1 MCGIV
6 GIYDSRCATTGMQA
20 QLERARDLLQH
31 RGPDDRGLWVDP
43 QGACVLGHRRLSI
56 IDLSSAGH
64 QPMCNEDE
72 TIWLVYNG
80 EVYNFP
86 ELCAELQA
94 LGHRFRSHTDTEVIV
109 HGYEE
114 YGVDIISRLRGMFAF
129 ALYDCRRQKLLLARD
144 RVGIKPLYHTTSGG
158 TLLFASE
165 IKSLLAMPGVEKQ
178 LDLQALREYLAFGK
192 VYTPKTM
199 FRGIMKLPAAHYML
213 IKSSGETE
221 VQRYWSPYQRRFPLA
236 PASNEND
243 YRETLFDLL
252 QESVR
257 LRMRSDVPVGVF
269 LSGGVDSTANV
280 ALMSRVQGSRV
291 HTFTAGFQG
300 QETYDERSHARAA
313 AQHFKTEHHEIE
325 ITPRH
330 LLEVLPELAFYL
342 DEPVADATV
351 IPIYFVSQL
360 ARRNGAIV
368 ILNGDGSDELFC
380 GYNKYMQYL
389 RLQPYWRGFN
399 GLPRFIKTAAAG
411 WSQRMGVNGAAGV
424 MLVRASH
431 EIELYVGATGA
442 LKGTPAFQEIVNG
455 KAEVYR
461 AVAEGRQQFEAERRS
476 ADYCEWLSYWGLR
489 SEVEHVFLYRAD
501 RMGMA
506 NSIEI
511 RVPFLDHHLVEFA
524 LQMPQQLKY
533 KNGEKKYILK
543 QALAGTVPEEFLYRK
558 KQGFCVPLREWAGS
572 MMHEKI
578 FAVLPRLQSDWGGLS
593 PVFLNAMRARLQES
607 KDQGFLSWNLY
618 TLATWYER
626 WFN

>member
-6 GIYDSRCATTGMQA
+6 GIYDSRRATTGMQA

-43 QGACVLGHRRLSI
+43 QDACVLGHRRLSI
-56 IDLSSAGH
+56 IDLSSA
-64 QPMCNEDE
+64 
-72 TIWLVYNG
+72 
-80 EVYNFP
+80 
-86 ELCAELQA
+86 QA

-129 ALYDCRRQKLLLARD
+129 ALYDCRRQQLLLARD
-144 RVGIKPLYHTTSGG
+144 RVGIKPFYHTTSGG

-213 IKSSGETE
+213 IKNSGETLM
-221 VQRYWSPYQRRFPLA
+221 QRYWSPYQRRFPLA
-236 PASNEND
+236 PASNENE
-243 YRETLFDLL
+243 YRETLFNLL

-280 ALMSRVQGSRV
+280 ALMSRVHGSKV

-300 QETYDERSHARAA
+300 QEAYDERSHARAA
-313 AQHFKTEHHEIE
+313 AQYFK
-325 ITPRH
+325 
-330 LLEVLPELAFYL
+330 
-342 DEPVADATV
+342 
-351 IPIYFVSQL
+351 FVSQL

-399 GLPRFIKTAAAG
+399 SLPRFIKTAVAQT
-411 WSQRMGVNGAAGV
+411 SQRMGVNGVAGD

-431 EIELYVGATGA
+431 EIELYIGATGA
-442 LKGTPAFQEIVNG
+442 LKGTPAFQEILNG

-461 AVAEGRQQFEAERRS
+461 AVAEGRQQFEAERHS
-476 ADYCEWLSYWGLR
+476 TDYCEWLSYWGLR

-543 QALAGTVPEEFLYRK
+543 QALAGTVPEEFLHRK
-558 KQGFCVPLREWAGS
+558 KQGFCVPIREWAGS

-578 FAVLPRLQSDWGGLS
+578 FTVLPRLQSDWGVLS
-593 PVFLNAMRARLQES
+593 SGFMNEMRTRLHETEE
-607 KDQGFLSWNLY
+607 QGFLSWNLY

-626 WFN
+626 WFK

>member
-1 MCGIV
+1 MCGLV
-6 GIYDSRCATTGMQA
+6 GMLRFDGTAILPHEVEQ
-20 QLERARDLLQH
+20 ARDLMIH
-31 RGPDDRGLWVDP
+31 RGPDDAGLWISPD
-43 QGACVLGHRRLSI
+43 QICALGHRRLSI
-56 IDLSSAGH
+56 IDLSPAGH

-80 EVYNFP
+80 EIYNFP

-94 LGHRFRSHTDTEVIV
+94 RGHRFRSHTDTEVII

-114 YGVDIISRLRGMFAF
+114 HGVHILSHLRGMFAF
-129 ALYDCRRQKLLLARD
+129 ALYDCRRQQLLLARD
-144 RVGIKPLYHTTSGG
+144 RVGIKPLYYTTCGDQF
-158 TLLFASE
+158 LFASE

-178 LDLQALREYLAFGK
+178 LDPYALREYLAFGK
-192 VYTPKTM
+192 VYTPNTM
-199 FRGIMKLPAAHYML
+199 FRGILKLPAAHYML
-213 IKSSGETE
+213 ICRSGET
-221 VQRYWSPYQRRFPLA
+221 VLQRYWSPYERQILL
-236 PASNEND
+236 PAEADENQ
-243 YRETLFDLL
+243 YRQTLLELL

-280 ALMSRVQGSRV
+280 ALMLRVSGSHV

-300 QETYDERSHARAA
+300 QEAYDERSHARAA
-313 AQHFKTEHHEIE
+313 ARHFKTEHHEIE

-330 LLEVLPELAFYL
+330 LVEVLPELAFYL

-380 GYNKYMQYL
+380 GYNKYLQYL
-389 RLQPYWRGFN
+389 RLQPYWRAFN
-399 GLPRFIKTAAAG
+399 GLPRFLKTAAAQV
-411 WSQRMGVNGAAGV
+411 SQRIGVNGAAGD
-424 MLVRASH
+424 MLMRASR

-442 LKGTPAFQEIVNG
+442 LKGTAAFEEILNG
-455 KAEVYR
+455 RAELYR
-461 AVAEGRQQFEAERRS
+461 AVAEGRQQFESERRS
-476 ADYCEWLSYWGLR
+476 RDYCEWLSYWGLR

-501 RMGMA
+501 RLGMA

-524 LQMPQQLKY
+524 LQMPQSLKY
-533 KNGEKKYILK
+533 KNGEKKYLLK
-543 QALAGTVPEEFLYRK
+543 QALSGLVPEEFLYRK

-572 MMHEKI
+572 MMHDKI
-578 FAVLPRLQSDWGGLS
+578 LAVLPRLQSDWGVLPPGFWEAL
-593 PVFLNAMRARLQES
+593 AARLRKSE
-607 KDQGFLSWNLY
+607 DQGFLSWNLY